1 MIIQGIYNTTMDLDK
16 MVHYDTELDFVEKM
30 YAANFRPE
38 TGAQIQVNG
47 RGEIGFSC
55 QDGYTKLSHLYQHDP
70 VRVLFPD
77 VPSDEVKQGIVVT
90 TSGGL
95 VGGDSIS
102 LDLTFDE
109 RTSAMVMAQA
119 AEKIYG
125 SHKDNCSIEVD
136 LKAETLAWAEYL
148 PQETI
153 LFDGARLN
161 RTTRIEAEVGAKIL
175 AGEYLVFGR
184 RGSGESFSSGYLRD
198 AWEVRRENK
207 LIWADTLLLENNV
220 SEILNHPACL
230 DDAAAAATVVFIG
243 DDAETYLREAR
254 AILEDNCGTIRAG
267 VSAVNGILVAR
278 LIGKDTLNLRYAL
291 GGFWQHLRHT
301 VGLLPMSMPRLWQI

>member
-1 MIIQGIYNTTMDLDK
+1 MPGNAMMDRDK
-16 MVHYDTELDFVEKM
+16 MVHYDTELDLVEKM
-30 YAANFRPE
+30 YAANLSPE

-102 LDLTFDE
+102 LDLTFGK
-109 RTSAMVMAQA
+109 RASAMVMAQA

-161 RTTRIEAEVGAKIL
+161 RTTRIEAEAGAKIL

-198 AWEVRRENK
+198 AWEVRRENR

-230 DDAAAAATVVFIG
+230 DDAAAAATVVFIC
-243 DDAETYLREAR
+243 DDAQTYLREAR

-267 VSAVNGILVAR
+267 VSAVNDILVA
-278 LIGKDTLNLRYAL
+278 LFMGKDTLNLRYAL
-291 GGFWQHLRHT
+291 GGYWQHLRHT
-301 VGLLPMSMPRLWQI
+301 VGSLPMAMPRLWQI